1 MDGIRMVLVGPH
13 AGKDI
18 ELGGFRFEEGE
29 CILPSRGSE
38 HAQRLLSRYYGAYPE
53 GSVEG
58 RAAHQAWLKSQQ
70 DKPSTA
76 ESAPAVSAR
85 EVTQLQD
92 AMEDLQAELEASRRL
107 REELEARL
115 ARTEVVKATGT
126 TAATEAPATPAAE
139 SQEKPPKPG
148 KAAK

>member
-1 MDGIRMVLVGPH
+1 MVGPH

-38 HAQRLLSRYYGAYPE
+38 HAQRILSRYYSAYPE

-58 RAAHQAWLKSQQ
+58 RAAHQAWKKSQEE
-70 DKPSTA
+70 KSSA
-76 ESAPAVSAR
+76 GEAAPAVSAR
-85 EVTQLQD
+85 DVTQIQD
-92 AMEDLQAELEASRRL
+92 AMEDLRAELEASRRL

-115 ARTEVVKATGT
+115 ARAEAMKAAGT
-126 TAATEAPATPAAE
+126 TPATEAPAAE